1 LSLCPFVPLSLCS
14 FRQDSLVV
22 ELPAHNRFVAGSI
35 PAPACLFSIFGPFFP
50 SDFPLEN
57 PLESSSGFPS
67 VFPWKAPLE
76 NPLESSFCSSS
87 FTPFGPRPF
96 LLRVKKN

>member
-1 LSLCPFVPLSLCS
+1 METFFFCPFVPLSLCS

-57 PLESSSGFPS
+57 PLESSSGKS
-67 VFPWKAPLE
+67 LC
-76 NPLESSFCSSS
+76 SFCLFELKYSM
-87 FTPFGPRPF
+87 GM
-96 LLRVKKN
+96 

>member
-1 LSLCPFVPLSLCS
+1 METFFFCPFVPLSLCS

-67 VFPWKAPLE
+67 EVPWKAPLGF
-76 NPLESSFCSSS
+76 LWKSLCSFCLFELKYSM
-87 FTPFGPRPF
+87 GM
-96 LLRVKKN
+96 

>member
-1 LSLCPFVPLSLCS
+1 
-14 FRQDSLVV
+14 VV

-67 VFPWKAPLE
+67 EVPFVPFVFL
-76 NPLESSFCSSS
+76 N
-87 FTPFGPRPF
+87 
-96 LLRVKKN
+96 